1 MGVYTE
7 FFQKSKVF
15 LYPLLKIRKGV
26 SHVPVQTYVAWENVY
41 STENNRFF
49 CEYST
54 KMTSTFK
61 KFSFNYLQNHKLF
74 EDYIELNN
82 DKHLFI
88 FDFTAYKS
96 DFQRFISG
104 AYSQF
109 SLNNKISIL
118 DFFSNQKKIS
128 SYVEGFLSPED
139 VDELYAK
146 ELGVDV
152 EIIQK
157 IYEVCSP
164 PDLKKET
171 FIDNTHIIFQLLKKS
186 SISLTKQNK

>member
-61 KFSFNYLQNHKLF
+61 K
-74 EDYIELNN
+74 DYIELNN

-139 VDELYAK
+139 VHELYAK